1 MGTFMSKCD
10 SSALNYGK
18 SAMKMGHSPL
28 KEEKKPKTIEQ
39 EAAKSRARGKQSF
52 MKAQAEKSKKSG
64 AHTGKMV
71 TVTTSTGPKK
81 FDSRSPE
88 YKHIMKA
95 KEENKQVETKVIM
108 DKYGT
113 HYTGWSKT

>member
-1 MGTFMSKCD
+1 MSKCD

-39 EAAKSRARGKQSF
+39 KATESRARGKQSF
-52 MKAQAEKSKKSG
+52 MEAQAKKDKKSG

-71 TVTTSTGPKK
+71 TVITSTGPKEV
-81 FDSRSPE
+81 DSRSQAARDLPR
-88 YKHIMKA
+88 A
-95 KEENKQVETKVIM
+95 Q
-108 DKYGT
+108 
-113 HYTGWSKT
+113 